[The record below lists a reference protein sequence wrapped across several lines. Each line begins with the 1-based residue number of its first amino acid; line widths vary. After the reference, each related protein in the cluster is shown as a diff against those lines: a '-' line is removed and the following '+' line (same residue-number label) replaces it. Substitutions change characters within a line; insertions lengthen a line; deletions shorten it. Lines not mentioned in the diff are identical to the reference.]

1 MLSLKESL
9 LSRTKDKVTNAADVI
24 DNACIFGNIFK
35 FKYGYHISSKSTKCI
50 SISGIKK
57 LTKGLEYL
65 DKRVERT
72 CFDRLDKSKML
83 TNYILHIN
91 LAEWGFV
98 DVDWKHDADRRKEF
112 GVKLK
117 EVLTNNGVFNKG
129 GSCWINA
136 YSFRTPVDGLQI
148 SFSDF
153 NDLSGSSMFIL
164 EFELI

>member
-9 LSRTKDKVTNAADVI
+9 LSRTKDKVSNAADAI
-24 DNACIFGNIFK
+24 NKACIFGNVFK

-50 SISGIKK
+50 SVSGVKK
-57 LTKGLEYL
+57 LTKGLEYF
-65 DKRVERT
+65 DKQVERA

-98 DVDWKHDADRRKEF
+98 DVDWKNDAGRRKEF
-112 GVKLK
+112 GKKLD

-129 GSCWINA
+129 GCCWINA

>member
-1 MLSLKESL
+1 MIPLKESL
-9 LSRTKDKVTNAADVI
+9 LGKTKDKVTNAADVI
-24 DNACIFGNIFK
+24 NKACVFGNIFK
-35 FKYGYHISSKSTKCI
+35 FKYGYQISSKTTKCI

-57 LTKGLEYL
+57 LTKGLEYF
-65 DKRVERT
+65 DKQVERT

-98 DVDWKHDADRRKEF
+98 DVDWKHDDARRKEF
-112 GVKLK
+112 GKKLN

-129 GSCWINA
+129 GRCWTNMN
-136 YSFRTPVDGLQI
+136 SFDTPLDGLLI

-153 NDLSGSSMFIL
+153 NDLSGRTMFIL